1 MALRWMAFAMQEPGL
16 VLFAWCLEFTG
27 DAMDDV
33 LQNLWISFEMDWTA
47 GGSLPGDFNNALC
60 RYFYFYV
67 NMDVDTDKSSV
78 EHRTN

>member
-1 MALRWMAFAMQEPGL
+1 
-16 VLFAWCLEFTG
+16 
-27 DAMDDV
+27 MDDV
-33 LQNLWISFEMDWTA
+33 LQNLWTSFEMDWTA